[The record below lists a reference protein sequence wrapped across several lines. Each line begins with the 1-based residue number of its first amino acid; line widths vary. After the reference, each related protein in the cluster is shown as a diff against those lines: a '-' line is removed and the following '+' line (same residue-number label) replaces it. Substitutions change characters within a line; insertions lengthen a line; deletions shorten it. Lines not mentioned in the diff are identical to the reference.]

1 MAIRKAII
9 PSAGLGTR
17 FLPATKS
24 IPKEML
30 PLIDRPAI
38 QYSVE
43 EGIRAG
49 IENFVLVTGKNKQAI
64 EDHFDINPELQSI
77 LKSRDQ
83 LDLISSITKI
93 MEQADFTSV
102 RQREPLGLGHAIWSA
117 RHTVGK
123 EHIAVFLPDEIITG
137 KVPAISQLMKIA
149 EQEKCNVVAVQ
160 EVPLEDVSRYGIIAI
175 KKQFSPNLFQV
186 KSLVEKPTP
195 IDTPTNLA
203 IIGRYILSPNIFD
216 ALEETQASNINGE
229 IQLTDGIQNLLTRG
243 EKVFAYK
250 IQGTRYDSGTLM
262 GWLKANIALA
272 LKHPKYSQEM
282 QSYLRNID
290 RDLLVMEGQAEA
302 IGKKSRELSF

>member
-1 MAIRKAII
+1 MTVRKAII

-38 QYSVE
+38 QYTVE

-49 IENFVLVTGKNKQAI
+49 IENFVLVTGKNKHAI
-64 EDHFDINPELQSI
+64 EDHFDINSELNTI
-77 LKSRDQ
+77 LKHRGKS
-83 LDLISSITKI
+83 DLISSVSKI
-93 MEQADFTSV
+93 IEEANFTSV
-102 RQREPLGLGHAIWSA
+102 RQREPLGLGHAIWTA
-117 RHTVGK
+117 RHAIGK
-123 EHIAVFLPDEIITG
+123 EHLAVFLPDEIITG
-137 KVPAISQLMKIA
+137 KVPAISQLIKISQ
-149 EQEKCNVVAVQ
+149 QEKCNVVAVQ

-195 IDTPTNLA
+195 TETPTNLA
-203 IIGRYILSPNIFD
+203 IIGRYVLSPNIFD
-216 ALEETQASNINGE
+216 ALEETQASAGGE

-262 GWLKANIALA
+262 GWLKANVALA

-282 QSYLRNID
+282 LQYLRDID
-290 RDLLVMEGQAEA
+290 RDLLVMEGRAEA
-302 IGKKSRELSF
+302 LGRKNYETSL